1 MSVETLYW
9 HDYETSGAS
18 PASDRPWQFA
28 GLRTTTDLEII
39 GDPLTVY
46 AKPALDVLPHPAAVR
61 VTGISPL
68 KPKKKD
74 SQSRVSSRAFMM
86 SFHSP
91 APAVLATTRCDLMTR
106 SLDLRCGVISMTLRS
121 RIQPGQ

>member
-1 MSVETLYW
+1 MSGETLYW

-61 VTGISPL
+61 VTGISPFEA
-68 KPKKKD
+68 KEK
-74 SQSRVSSRAFMM
+74 
-86 SFHSP
+86 
-91 APAVLATTRCDLMTR
+91 
-106 SLDLRCGVISMTLRS
+106 
-121 RIQPGQ
+121 

>member
-46 AKPALDVLPHPAAVR
+46 AKPVSYTHLTLPTICSV
-61 VTGISPL
+61 
-68 KPKKKD
+68 
-74 SQSRVSSRAFMM
+74 
-86 SFHSP
+86 
-91 APAVLATTRCDLMTR
+91 
-106 SLDLRCGVISMTLRS
+106 
-121 RIQPGQ
+121 

>member
-61 VTGISPL
+61 VTGISPFEAKEKGL
-68 KPKKKD
+68 
-74 SQSRVSSRAFMM
+74 SEQG
-86 SFHSP
+86 
-91 APAVLATTRCDLMTR
+91 L
-106 SLDLRCGVISMTLRS
+106 SLIH
-121 RIQPGQ
+121 I